1 MGPTVEKPPKK
12 AKGISKK
19 GKKGWRKNV
28 DIQKVEEYLDD
39 KRLEERLG
47 GSFADRPDEALFTID
62 KETTEKV
69 EQPPKKWRK
78 NRENKPLKCYQHLE
92 IKGGVSDPHK
102 FRNRRKTSEERRNP
116 QLVEKEKTLIQ
127 NGVVKA
133 KTKLQK
139 KHRELEKL
147 KKASTELER
156 TTRRRT
162 EFDFDLWTD
171 MDNEKIQ
178 ANKEIAGNEW
188 LDMNTKI
195 HTLNNTG
202 NLQRKAP
209 EDLLENP
216 SDLKAVEVPHAG
228 SSYNP
233 SLKDHQDL
241 LWKAAIVEINKEKA
255 EHKIEYHTTR
265 MFPTSDKFPTT
276 ESWIKEMSEGV
287 PGLDKNLAEEK
298 PETETV
304 EDEDEEEEEP
314 KMFKPKTKTQR
325 NREKR
330 EQYAKNKKITEDE
343 DKKKFQDIF
352 KLRSMRK
359 EMNLEEKAAIL
370 RSKVKEAKKIEK
382 RSLPST
388 LGGQKYEEPEIPLKL
403 GEELTGSLRR
413 LKPEGNLLDDR
424 FKSLQKRNVFETR
437 TKKKVGNIKS
447 KRIKKVEKRAY
458 KMGFSWEKNKSY
470 N

>member
-1 MGPTVEKPPKK
+1 MAPTVEKPPKK

-47 GSFADRPDEALFTID
+47 GAFVDRPDEDLFTID
-62 KETTEKV
+62 KDATEKV
-69 EQPPKKWRK
+69 DNDQKPRIKWRK
-78 NRENKPLKCYQHLE
+78 NRENKPLKCFQHLE
-92 IKGGVSDPHK
+92 IKGGVDDPK
-102 FRNRRKTSEERRNP
+102 KGRNSRKTPEERRNP
-116 QLVEKEKTLIQ
+116 KVVEKEKTLIQ

-162 EFDFDLWTD
+162 EFDFDLWSD
-171 MDNEKIQ
+171 MDN
-178 ANKEIAGNEW
+178 KEAKEVTGNDW

-195 HTLNNTG
+195 HTLKNTR
-202 NLQRKAP
+202 NLQRRAP

-241 LWKAAIVEINKEKA
+241 LWKAAIVEINKDKA

-265 MFPTSDKFPTT
+265 MFPTVDKAPTK
-276 ESWIKEMSEGV
+276 ESWIKEMSEGI
-287 PGLDKNLAEEK
+287 PQLDKDMAEEI
-298 PETETV
+298 PDNEIV
-304 EDEDEEEEEP
+304 EEEEEEEEEA

-330 EQYAKNKKITEDE
+330 EKYEKNRKKAENE
-343 DKKKFQDIF
+343 DKKKFQDVF
-352 KLRSMRK
+352 KLRSMKK
-359 EMNLEEKAAIL
+359 EMNLEEKAATL
-370 RSKVKEAKKIEK
+370 RSEVKEAKKKEK
-382 RSLPST
+382 RSLPALLSGT
-388 LGGQKYEEPEIPLKL
+388 KYEEPEIPLKL
-403 GEELTGSLRR
+403 GEELTGNLRK
-413 LKPEGNLLDDR
+413 LKPEGNLLEDR

-437 TKKKVGNIKS
+437 IKKKVPKA
-447 KRIKKVEKRAY
+447 KRRKKVEKRSY
-458 KMGFSWEKNKSY
+458 KMGYSWEM
-470 N
+470 